1 MTIRIE
7 GLEFSAILGLLDF
20 ERVEPQRIVVDAV
33 AEYTYKEGG
42 YVDYAEVARLIE
54 ETIREGRFE
63 LAEDALEALFA
74 RISKKFPRIET
85 LHLRLCKPEILPN
98 CRVCVEDFRR
108 FL

>member
-20 ERVEPQRIVVDAV
+20 ERETPQRVVVDAV
-33 AEYTYKEGG
+33 ADYTYEEGA
-42 YVDYAEVARLIE
+42 YVDYAEVARLIK
-54 ETIREGRFE
+54 ETIEVGRFE

-74 RISKKFPRIET
+74 RLAKAFPRIET
-85 LHLRLCKPEILPN
+85 LHLRLCKPDILPH
-98 CRVCVEDFRR
+98 CRVCVEDSRR